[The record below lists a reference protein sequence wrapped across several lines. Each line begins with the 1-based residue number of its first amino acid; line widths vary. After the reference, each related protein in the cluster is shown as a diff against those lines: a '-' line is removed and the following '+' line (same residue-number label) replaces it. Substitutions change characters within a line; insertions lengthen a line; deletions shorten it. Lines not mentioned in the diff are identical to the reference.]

1 MNLKISPWQEILFGA
16 PQESILGPILFKMSL
31 SEVFPAV
38 NNGNFYSDIND
49 NIIFD
54 IRGGTGKLIF

>member
-1 MNLKISPWQEILFGA
+1 
-16 PQESILGPILFKMSL
+16 MSL
-31 SEVFPAV
+31 SDVFPAV